1 MVIDVI
7 VLIGMMD
14 NRMKEFIKNHKFH
27 DKIVVAYKICNIKH
41 LTCDIDVIIP
51 FGYLLE
57 NGLIS
62 NTYVHLYE
70 LLLTLNVKNIYYYN
84 EFNIDKM
91 KKITDEFNV
100 KLIKTYSLI

>member
-62 NTYVHLYE
+62 NTYIHLYE
-70 LLLTLNVKNIYYYN
+70 LLLSTFTQYLHSQ
-84 EFNIDKM
+84 
-91 KKITDEFNV
+91 
-100 KLIKTYSLI
+100 LIGFLGFIQY

>member
-1 MVIDVI
+1 MI

-27 DKIVVAYKICNIKH
+27 DKIIVAYKICNIKH
-41 LTCDIDVIIP
+41 LKGDIDVIIP

-70 LLLTLNVKNIYYYN
+70 LLLTLNVKNVYYYN
-84 EFNIDKM
+84 EHNIDKM

-100 KLIKTYSLI
+100 NLIKNYSLI